1 MRVKNQID
9 TFAVSNYNSAINQ
22 NDTQKDGGTFVIS
35 ILEEAM
41 THIDEL
47 EIENEELRAEIER
60 LKARNLGGRKRHNAA
75 WMASYQEF
83 AITIY
88 QTKEEIESDWME
100 TCKLINKHSTSDLQ
114 PIEEYRIVFS
124 SNGRSV
130 SLRSNKYNGYPS
142 ALIFIKEI
150 DNGTRLRYGYIE
162 LHLGMKKGTDKLIPL
177 MI

>member
-83 AITIY
+83 AIKYEAGMTIMEIV
-88 QTKEEIESDWME
+88 KEGQISRRTAYRYRAYYDEM
-100 TCKLINKHSTSDLQ
+100 INKVQESAMSDKGC
-114 PIEEYRIVFS
+114 I
-124 SNGRSV
+124 
-130 SLRSNKYNGYPS
+130 YN
-142 ALIFIKEI
+142 
-150 DNGTRLRYGYIE
+150 
-162 LHLGMKKGTDKLIPL
+162 
-177 MI
+177 

>member
-22 NDTQKDGGTFVIS
+22 NDTKKDGGTFVIS

-83 AITIY
+83 AIKYEAGMTIMEIV
-88 QTKEEIESDWME
+88 KEGQISRRTAYRYRAYYDEMINQVQESAM
-100 TCKLINKHSTSDLQ
+100 SDKG
-114 PIEEYRIVFS
+114 RI
-124 SNGRSV
+124 
-130 SLRSNKYNGYPS
+130 YN
-142 ALIFIKEI
+142 
-150 DNGTRLRYGYIE
+150 
-162 LHLGMKKGTDKLIPL
+162 
-177 MI
+177 

>member
-83 AITIY
+83 AIKYEAGMTIMEIV
-88 QTKEEIESDWME
+88 KEGQISRRTAYRYRAYYDEMINQVQESAMSDKG
-100 TCKLINKHSTSDLQ
+100 CKPQ
-114 PIEEYRIVFS
+114 Q
-124 SNGRSV
+124 
-130 SLRSNKYNGYPS
+130 
-142 ALIFIKEI
+142 
-150 DNGTRLRYGYIE
+150 
-162 LHLGMKKGTDKLIPL
+162 
-177 MI
+177 

>member
-1 MRVKNQID
+1 MSVKKQID
-9 TFAVSNYNSAINQ
+9 SFAVSNYNSAINQ

-83 AITIY
+83 AIKYEAGMTIMEIV
-88 QTKEEIESDWME
+88 KEGQISRRTAYRYRAYYDEMINQVQESAM
-100 TCKLINKHSTSDLQ
+100 SDKGC
-114 PIEEYRIVFS
+114 I
-124 SNGRSV
+124 
-130 SLRSNKYNGYPS
+130 YN
-142 ALIFIKEI
+142 
-150 DNGTRLRYGYIE
+150 
-162 LHLGMKKGTDKLIPL
+162 
-177 MI
+177 

>member
-83 AITIY
+83 AIKYEAGMTIMEIV
-88 QTKEEIESDWME
+88 KEGQISRRTAYRYKAYYDEMISQVHESTM
-100 TCKLINKHSTSDLQ
+100 SD
-114 PIEEYRIVFS
+114 
-124 SNGRSV
+124 
-130 SLRSNKYNGYPS
+130 
-142 ALIFIKEI
+142 
-150 DNGTRLRYGYIE
+150 
-162 LHLGMKKGTDKLIPL
+162 KG
-177 MI
+177 

>member
-75 WMASYQEF
+75 WMASYKEF
-83 AITIY
+83 AIKYEAGMTIMEIV
-88 QTKEEIESDWME
+88 KEGQISRRTAYRYRAYYDEMINQVQESAM
-100 TCKLINKHSTSDLQ
+100 SDKGC
-114 PIEEYRIVFS
+114 I
-124 SNGRSV
+124 
-130 SLRSNKYNGYPS
+130 YN
-142 ALIFIKEI
+142 
-150 DNGTRLRYGYIE
+150 
-162 LHLGMKKGTDKLIPL
+162 
-177 MI
+177 

>member
-83 AITIY
+83 AIKYEAGMTIMEIV
-88 QTKEEIESDWME
+88 KEGQISRRTAYRYRAYYDEMINQVQESA
-100 TCKLINKHSTSDLQ
+100 ISDKGC
-114 PIEEYRIVFS
+114 I
-124 SNGRSV
+124 
-130 SLRSNKYNGYPS
+130 YN
-142 ALIFIKEI
+142 
-150 DNGTRLRYGYIE
+150 
-162 LHLGMKKGTDKLIPL
+162 
-177 MI
+177 

>member
-83 AITIY
+83 AIKYEAGMTIMEIV
-88 QTKEEIESDWME
+88 KEGQISRRTAYRYRAYYDEVINQVQESAM
-100 TCKLINKHSTSDLQ
+100 SDKGC
-114 PIEEYRIVFS
+114 I
-124 SNGRSV
+124 
-130 SLRSNKYNGYPS
+130 YN
-142 ALIFIKEI
+142 
-150 DNGTRLRYGYIE
+150 
-162 LHLGMKKGTDKLIPL
+162 
-177 MI
+177 

>member
-47 EIENEELRAEIER
+47 EIENEELRAEIEP

-83 AITIY
+83 AIKYEAGMTIMEIV
-88 QTKEEIESDWME
+88 KEGQISRRTAYRYRAYYDEMINQVQESAM
-100 TCKLINKHSTSDLQ
+100 SDKGC
-114 PIEEYRIVFS
+114 I
-124 SNGRSV
+124 
-130 SLRSNKYNGYPS
+130 YN
-142 ALIFIKEI
+142 
-150 DNGTRLRYGYIE
+150 
-162 LHLGMKKGTDKLIPL
+162 
-177 MI
+177 

>member
-47 EIENEELRAEIER
+47 EMENEELRAEIER
-60 LKARNLGGRKRHNAA
+60 LKARNLGGRKRHDAA

-83 AITIY
+83 AIKYEAGMTIMEIV
-88 QTKEEIESDWME
+88 KEGQISRRTAYRYRAYYDEMTNQVQESAM
-100 TCKLINKHSTSDLQ
+100 SDKGC
-114 PIEEYRIVFS
+114 I
-124 SNGRSV
+124 
-130 SLRSNKYNGYPS
+130 YN
-142 ALIFIKEI
+142 
-150 DNGTRLRYGYIE
+150 
-162 LHLGMKKGTDKLIPL
+162 
-177 MI
+177 

>member
-41 THIDEL
+41 TYIDEL

-83 AITIY
+83 AIKYEAGMTIMEIV
-88 QTKEEIESDWME
+88 KEGQISRRTAYRYRAYYDEMINQVQESAM
-100 TCKLINKHSTSDLQ
+100 SDKGC
-114 PIEEYRIVFS
+114 I
-124 SNGRSV
+124 
-130 SLRSNKYNGYPS
+130 YN
-142 ALIFIKEI
+142 
-150 DNGTRLRYGYIE
+150 
-162 LHLGMKKGTDKLIPL
+162 
-177 MI
+177 

>member
-83 AITIY
+83 AIKYEAGMTIMEIV
-88 QTKEEIESDWME
+88 KEGQISRRTAYRYRAYYDEMINQVQESAM
-100 TCKLINKHSTSDLQ
+100 SDTGC
-114 PIEEYRIVFS
+114 I
-124 SNGRSV
+124 
-130 SLRSNKYNGYPS
+130 YN
-142 ALIFIKEI
+142 
-150 DNGTRLRYGYIE
+150 
-162 LHLGMKKGTDKLIPL
+162 
-177 MI
+177 

>member
-83 AITIY
+83 AIKYEAGMTIMEIV
-88 QTKEEIESDWME
+88 KEGQISRRTAYRYRAYYDEMINQVQDSAMSDKG
-100 TCKLINKHSTSDLQ
+100 CI
-114 PIEEYRIVFS
+114 
-124 SNGRSV
+124 
-130 SLRSNKYNGYPS
+130 YN
-142 ALIFIKEI
+142 
-150 DNGTRLRYGYIE
+150 
-162 LHLGMKKGTDKLIPL
+162 
-177 MI
+177 

>member
-22 NDTQKDGGTFVIS
+22 NDTQKDGGTYVIS

-83 AITIY
+83 AIKYEAGMTIMEIV
-88 QTKEEIESDWME
+88 KEGHISRRTAYRYRAYYDEMINQVQESAM
-100 TCKLINKHSTSDLQ
+100 SDKGC
-114 PIEEYRIVFS
+114 I
-124 SNGRSV
+124 
-130 SLRSNKYNGYPS
+130 YN
-142 ALIFIKEI
+142 
-150 DNGTRLRYGYIE
+150 
-162 LHLGMKKGTDKLIPL
+162 
-177 MI
+177 

>member
-60 LKARNLGGRKRHNAA
+60 LKARNLGGRKRHNAS

-83 AITIY
+83 AIKYEAGMTIMEIV
-88 QTKEEIESDWME
+88 KEGQISRRTAYRYRAYYDEMINQVQESAM
-100 TCKLINKHSTSDLQ
+100 SDKGC
-114 PIEEYRIVFS
+114 I
-124 SNGRSV
+124 
-130 SLRSNKYNGYPS
+130 YN
-142 ALIFIKEI
+142 
-150 DNGTRLRYGYIE
+150 
-162 LHLGMKKGTDKLIPL
+162 
-177 MI
+177 

>member
-83 AITIY
+83 AIKHDAGMTIMEIV
-88 QTKEEIESDWME
+88 KEGQISRRTAYRYRAYYDEMINQVQESAM
-100 TCKLINKHSTSDLQ
+100 SDKGC
-114 PIEEYRIVFS
+114 I
-124 SNGRSV
+124 
-130 SLRSNKYNGYPS
+130 YN
-142 ALIFIKEI
+142 
-150 DNGTRLRYGYIE
+150 
-162 LHLGMKKGTDKLIPL
+162 
-177 MI
+177 

>member
-9 TFAVSNYNSAINQ
+9 TFVVSNYNSAINQ

-47 EIENEELRAEIER
+47 EMENEELRAEIER

-83 AITIY
+83 AIKYEAGMTIMEIV
-88 QTKEEIESDWME
+88 KEGQISRRTAYRYRAYYDEMINQVQESAM
-100 TCKLINKHSTSDLQ
+100 SDKGC
-114 PIEEYRIVFS
+114 I
-124 SNGRSV
+124 
-130 SLRSNKYNGYPS
+130 YN
-142 ALIFIKEI
+142 
-150 DNGTRLRYGYIE
+150 
-162 LHLGMKKGTDKLIPL
+162 
-177 MI
+177 

>member
-60 LKARNLGGRKRHNAA
+60 LKARNLGGSKRHNAA

-83 AITIY
+83 AIKYEAGMTIMEIV
-88 QTKEEIESDWME
+88 KEGQISRTTAYRYMAYYDEMINQVQESAM
-100 TCKLINKHSTSDLQ
+100 SDKGC
-114 PIEEYRIVFS
+114 I
-124 SNGRSV
+124 
-130 SLRSNKYNGYPS
+130 YN
-142 ALIFIKEI
+142 
-150 DNGTRLRYGYIE
+150 
-162 LHLGMKKGTDKLIPL
+162 
-177 MI
+177 

>member
-47 EIENEELRAEIER
+47 EMENEELRAEIER
-60 LKARNLGGRKRHNAA
+60 LKARNLGGRKRHDAA

-83 AITIY
+83 AIKYEAGMTIMEIV
-88 QTKEEIESDWME
+88 KEGQISRRTAYRYRAYYDEMINQVQESAM
-100 TCKLINKHSTSDLQ
+100 SDKGC
-114 PIEEYRIVFS
+114 I
-124 SNGRSV
+124 
-130 SLRSNKYNGYPS
+130 YN
-142 ALIFIKEI
+142 
-150 DNGTRLRYGYIE
+150 
-162 LHLGMKKGTDKLIPL
+162 
-177 MI
+177 

>member
-47 EIENEELRAEIER
+47 EMENEELRAEIER
-60 LKARNLGGRKRHNAA
+60 LKARNLGGRKRHDAA

-83 AITIY
+83 VIKYEAGMTIMEIV
-88 QTKEEIESDWME
+88 KEGQISRRTAYRYRAYYDEMINQAQESAM
-100 TCKLINKHSTSDLQ
+100 S
-114 PIEEYRIVFS
+114 
-124 SNGRSV
+124 
-130 SLRSNKYNGYPS
+130 
-142 ALIFIKEI
+142 
-150 DNGTRLRYGYIE
+150 DNGCIYN
-162 LHLGMKKGTDKLIPL
+162 
-177 MI
+177 

>member
-9 TFAVSNYNSAINQ
+9 TFAVSNYNSAITQ

-83 AITIY
+83 AIKYEAGMTIMEIV
-88 QTKEEIESDWME
+88 KEGQISRRTAYRYRAYYDEMINQVQESAM
-100 TCKLINKHSTSDLQ
+100 SDKGC
-114 PIEEYRIVFS
+114 I
-124 SNGRSV
+124 
-130 SLRSNKYNGYPS
+130 YN
-142 ALIFIKEI
+142 
-150 DNGTRLRYGYIE
+150 
-162 LHLGMKKGTDKLIPL
+162 
-177 MI
+177 

>member
-83 AITIY
+83 AIKYEAGMTIMEIV
-88 QTKEEIESDWME
+88 KEGQISRRTAYRYRAYYDEMINQVQESAM
-100 TCKLINKHSTSDLQ
+100 SDKGC
-114 PIEEYRIVFS
+114 F
-124 SNGRSV
+124 
-130 SLRSNKYNGYPS
+130 YN
-142 ALIFIKEI
+142 
-150 DNGTRLRYGYIE
+150 
-162 LHLGMKKGTDKLIPL
+162 
-177 MI
+177 

>member
-60 LKARNLGGRKRHNAA
+60 LMARNLGGRKRHNAA

-83 AITIY
+83 AIKYEAGMTIMEIV
-88 QTKEEIESDWME
+88 KEGQISRRTAYRYRAYYDEMINQVQESAM
-100 TCKLINKHSTSDLQ
+100 SDKGC
-114 PIEEYRIVFS
+114 I
-124 SNGRSV
+124 
-130 SLRSNKYNGYPS
+130 YN
-142 ALIFIKEI
+142 
-150 DNGTRLRYGYIE
+150 
-162 LHLGMKKGTDKLIPL
+162 
-177 MI
+177 

>member
-83 AITIY
+83 AIKYEAGMTIMEIV
-88 QTKEEIESDWME
+88 KEGQISRRTAYRYRAYYDEMINQVQESSISY
-100 TCKLINKHSTSDLQ
+100 K
-114 PIEEYRIVFS
+114 
-124 SNGRSV
+124 
-130 SLRSNKYNGYPS
+130 
-142 ALIFIKEI
+142 
-150 DNGTRLRYGYIE
+150 
-162 LHLGMKKGTDKLIPL
+162 
-177 MI
+177 

>member
-60 LKARNLGGRKRHNAA
+60 LKARNLGGRKRHNAE

-83 AITIY
+83 AIKYEAGMTIMEIV
-88 QTKEEIESDWME
+88 KEGQISRRTAYRYRAYYDEMINQVQESAM
-100 TCKLINKHSTSDLQ
+100 SDKGC
-114 PIEEYRIVFS
+114 I
-124 SNGRSV
+124 
-130 SLRSNKYNGYPS
+130 YN
-142 ALIFIKEI
+142 
-150 DNGTRLRYGYIE
+150 
-162 LHLGMKKGTDKLIPL
+162 
-177 MI
+177 